1 MTNPYQTLTSSILNQ
16 AGLNCHAVFRLA
28 DLPEVMRNSLRDA
41 NPDYLHYRQLILIGH
56 GGKDFWAALTTQSTT
71 QTVQQTQQL
80 TRQDEQH
87 PVDDFTVSKVNAFM
101 QTEHPQADYTLLYP
115 GAYLLNLQ
123 ELGQLAGWHH
133 ASPFMVGINA
143 CFGSWFAYRAAILA
157 NTDLPVTAQH
167 QSAPPCQRC
176 EEKICIRICP
186 AAALTV
192 DSYDL
197 QKCLHYRQQEN
208 SLCEVN
214 CIARWSCPEAPEH
227 RYTKEQM
234 QYHYGCSIRMIKHIA

>member
-1 MTNPYQTLTSSILNQ
+1 MNPYQTLTSSILNQ
-16 AGLNCHAVFRLA
+16 AGLNCHAVFRIS
-28 DLPEVMRNSLRDA
+28 DLPEAMRNSLRDA
-41 NPDYLHYRQLILIGH
+41 NPDYLHYRQVILIGH
-56 GGKDFWAALTTQSTT
+56 GGRDFWTALTAQTT
-71 QTVQQTQQL
+71 AQNKPL
-80 TRQDEQH
+80 KRQDDEH
-87 PVDDFTVSKVNAFM
+87 PVDAFTVSKVQEFM
-101 QTEHPQADYTLLYP
+101 QTEHPQVAYTLLYP

-143 CFGSWFAYRAAILA
+143 SFGPWFAYRAVVLA
-157 NTDLPVTAQH
+157 NTDLPLTAQH

-176 EEKICIRICP
+176 DEKICIRNCP
-186 AAALTV
+186 AAALTA

-197 QKCLHYRQQEN
+197 AKCLRYRQQEN

-214 CIARWSCPEAPEH
+214 CIARWSCPEAQEH

-234 QYHYGCSIRMIKHIA
+234 QYHYGCSIRMIKHST

>member
-1 MTNPYQTLTSSILNQ
+1 MINPYQTLTSSILNQ

-28 DLPEVMRNSLRDA
+28 DLPEAMRNSLHDA

-56 GGKDFWAALTTQSTT
+56 GGKDFWAALTAQNST
-71 QTVQQTQQL
+71 QTEQQTQQL
-80 TRQDEQH
+80 TRQEDQH
-87 PVDDFTVSKVNAFM
+87 PVDDFTVSKVHAFM
-101 QTEHPQADYTLLYP
+101 QTENPQTEYTLLYP
-115 GAYLLNLQ
+115 GACLLNLQ

-143 CFGSWFAYRAAILA
+143 SFGSWFAYRAVILA

-227 RYTKEQM
+227 RYTREQM
-234 QYHYGCSIRMIKHIA
+234 QYHYGCSIKMIKHIA